1 MTALKANCYVCGTVI
16 KAGAVYVG
24 NGVYRHKRCKPLSRK
39 WLGIV
44 AGRSERS
51 GSHKPGEV
59 GSTPIPAPMPPILAK
74 EQMALFKGITGDAES
89 VTIRQRRIYQ

>member
-1 MTALKANCYVCGTVI
+1 MTALRANCYVCGTAI
-16 KAGAVYVG
+16 KAGAVYIG

-74 EQMALFKGITGDAES
+74 EQMALFKENEHRVKS
-89 VTIRQRRIYQ
+89 